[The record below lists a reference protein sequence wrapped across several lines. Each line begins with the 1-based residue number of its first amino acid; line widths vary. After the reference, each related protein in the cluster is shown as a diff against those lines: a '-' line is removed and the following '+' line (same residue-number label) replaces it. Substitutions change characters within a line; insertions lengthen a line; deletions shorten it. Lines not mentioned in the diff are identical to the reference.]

1 MADNQMTA
9 DQIQEAIETARA
21 EARAVCEEKGKD
33 SQECA
38 AAWDIVEELQ
48 ASAAHSQVKAKAN
61 AKTSLQRFCDEN
73 PDAIECRIYED

>member
-9 DQIQEAIETARA
+9 EQLQEAIETARA
-21 EARAVCEEKGKD
+21 EARTICEAKGKD

-38 AAWDIVEELQ
+38 AAWDVVEELQ
-48 ASAAHSQVKAKAN
+48 ATAAHAQVKAKAN
-61 AKTSLQRFCDEN
+61 AKNSLQRFCEEN